1 MYCLFSRAKTTDTTD
16 VVSRLFTI
24 LISTTFLSAVKES
37 SLSYIITFSSNSDSL
52 SSDYSELDS
61 FFLPLFTTFFLGIS
75 FLRFVWPTL
84 MFSFATTIEKKSFVT
99 ALSIIAARFKE
110 KSTKFLKKIVSV
122 VLTKEF

>member
-1 MYCLFSRAKTTDTTD
+1 
-16 VVSRLFTI
+16 
-24 LISTTFLSAVKES
+24 
-37 SLSYIITFSSNSDSL
+37 
-52 SSDYSELDS
+52 
-61 FFLPLFTTFFLGIS
+61 
-75 FLRFVWPTL
+75 